1 MPGGAPCIAG
11 SADRA
16 GVVGPEGG
24 VGEGGRVAAVV
35 EVGLV
40 EADSRVAAAVLV
52 VEARAEAGEMKT
64 DLREIKKR
72 RLHLLSLFAN
82 PCFSYCKMLHE
93 AH

>member
-11 SADRA
+11 SADQA

-24 VGEGGRVAAVV
+24 AGEAGRVVV
-35 EVGLV
+35 E
-40 EADSRVAAAVLV
+40 EAGSRVAAAVLV